1 MPGCHPGPMNAPLK
15 SRPPDETNSWMKSP
29 IDSQQLQAFAMLARN
44 GSFTQTARDLF
55 LTQSAIS
62 HSIKALESD
71 VGCRLLDRVGRKVT
85 LTQAGEHLL
94 NHAERVLAELR
105 NAREGLEELGRW
117 GHGRLRIGAPVTLCQ
132 YLLPTVLREFKESF
146 PHCHLSIEPG
156 DSREILEAVDQ
167 RRVDLAVTLE
177 PQGED
182 QFHFIPLF
190 SDNMAF
196 VVSPLHPWAT
206 DGKVTRTDIPRQNFI
221 VYRRGSRTWR
231 MIESYFRDE
240 EMVLNAV
247 IELGA
252 MDAIKELVKVGL
264 GISVLAPWVAR
275 KELLEQSL
283 VALPVGRRALRRNWG
298 IVHWMGRRPT
308 LAEETFIG
316 LCRSATEGWGD
327 QPTKAG

>member
-1 MPGCHPGPMNAPLK
+1 MPSCQSGSMNAPPK

-29 IDSQQLQAFAMLARN
+29 IDSQQLQAFAILARN
-44 GSFTQTARDLF
+44 GSFTQTARELF

-94 NHAERVLAELR
+94 SHAERVLADLR
-105 NAREGLEELGRW
+105 NAREGLAELGRW
-117 GHGRLRIGAPVTLCQ
+117 GHGRLRIAAPVTVCQ
-132 YLLPTVLREFKESF
+132 YLLPSVLREFKESF

-156 DSREILEAVDQ
+156 DSREVLEAVDQ

-177 PQGED
+177 PEGED
-182 QFHFIPLF
+182 QFEFIPLF
-190 SDNMAF
+190 SDNMGF

-206 DGKVTRTDIPRQNFI
+206 SGKVTRNEIPKQNFI
-221 VYRRGSRTWR
+221 VYHRRSRTWR
-231 MIESYFRDE
+231 MIESYFRNE
-240 EMVLNAV
+240 ELVLNAV

-264 GISVLAPWVAR
+264 GISVLATWVAR
-275 KELLEQSL
+275 KELLDQSL
-283 VALPVGRRALRRNWG
+283 VSLPVGKRRLQRNWG
-298 IVHWMGRRPT
+298 VVHWKGRRLT

-316 LCRSATEGWGD
+316 LCRSATEDWGD
-327 QPTKAG
+327 QPTKDE

>member
-1 MPGCHPGPMNAPLK
+1 MNALPK
-15 SRPPDETNSWMKSP
+15 SRPADETISWMKSP
-29 IDSQQLQAFAMLARN
+29 IDSQQLQAFAILARN
-44 GSFTQTARDLF
+44 GSFTQTARELF

-94 NHAERVLAELR
+94 KHAERVLAELR
-105 NAREGLEELGRW
+105 SAREGLEELGRW
-117 GHGRLRIGAPVTLCQ
+117 GHGRLRIGAPVTVCQ
-132 YLLPTVLREFKESF
+132 YLLPSVLREFKESF

-156 DSREILEAVDQ
+156 DSREVLEAVDQ

-182 QFHFIPLF
+182 QLQFIPLF
-190 SDNMAF
+190 SDDMGF
-196 VVSPLHPWAT
+196 VASPLHPWAQA
-206 DGKVTRTDIPRQNFI
+206 GKVTRAEIPTQNFI

-231 MIESYFRDE
+231 MIESYFRE
-240 EMVLNAV
+240 EEIVLNAV

-264 GISVLAPWVAR
+264 GVSVLATWVAR

-283 VALPVGRRALRRNWG
+283 VTLPVGRRRLRRNWG
-298 IVHWMGRRPT
+298 IVHWMGRRLT

-316 LCRSATEGWGD
+316 LCRSATEGWED
-327 QPTKAG
+327 QPTNDG

>member
-1 MPGCHPGPMNAPLK
+1 MNALPK
-15 SRPPDETNSWMKSP
+15 SRPADETISWMKSP
-29 IDSQQLQAFAMLARN
+29 IDSQQLQAFAILARN
-44 GSFTQTARDLF
+44 GSFTQTARELF

-94 NHAERVLAELR
+94 KHAERVLAELR
-105 NAREGLEELGRW
+105 SAREGLEELGRW
-117 GHGRLRIGAPVTLCQ
+117 GHGRLRIGAPVTVCQ
-132 YLLPTVLREFKESF
+132 YLLPAVLREFKESF

-156 DSREILEAVDQ
+156 DSREVLEAVDQ

-182 QFHFIPLF
+182 QLQFIPLF
-190 SDNMAF
+190 SDDMGF
-196 VVSPLHPWAT
+196 VVSPLHPWAQV
-206 DGKVTRTDIPRQNFI
+206 GKVTRAEIPTQNFI
-221 VYRRGSRTWR
+221 VYRRASRTWR
-231 MIESYFRDE
+231 MIESYFRE
-240 EMVLNAV
+240 EEIVLNAV

-264 GISVLAPWVAR
+264 GVSVLATWVAR

-283 VALPVGRRALRRNWG
+283 VTLPVGRRRLRRNWG
-298 IVHWMGRRPT
+298 IVHWMGRRLT

-316 LCRSATEGWGD
+316 LCRSATEGWED
-327 QPTKAG
+327 QPSSEG

>member
-1 MPGCHPGPMNAPLK
+1 MNASLK
-15 SRPPDETNSWMKSP
+15 SRSPDEAISWMKSP
-29 IDSQQLQAFAMLARN
+29 IDSQQLQAFAILARN
-44 GSFTQTARDLF
+44 GSFTQTARELF

-94 NHAERVLAELR
+94 KHAERVLTDLR
-105 NAREGLEELGRW
+105 AAREGLEELGRW
-117 GHGRLRIGAPVTLCQ
+117 GHGRLRIGAPVTVCQ
-132 YLLPTVLREFKESF
+132 YLLPSVLREFKESF

-156 DSREILEAVDQ
+156 DSRDLLEAVDQ
-167 RRVDLAVTLE
+167 RRVDIAVTLE

-182 QFHFIPLF
+182 QFQFIPLYT
-190 SDNMAF
+190 DDMEF

-206 DGKVTRTDIPRQNFI
+206 AGKVTRADIARQNFI

-231 MIESYFRDE
+231 MIESYFRE
-240 EMVLNAV
+240 EEIVLNAV

-264 GISVLAPWVAR
+264 GISVMAPWVAR
-275 KELLEQSL
+275 KELDEQSL
-283 VALPVGRRALRRNWG
+283 VALPVGRRQLRRSWG
-298 IVHWMGRRPT
+298 IVHWMGRRLT

-316 LCRSATEGWGD
+316 LCRSATGG
-327 QPTKAG
+327 

>member
-1 MPGCHPGPMNAPLK
+1 MNALPK
-15 SRPPDETNSWMKSP
+15 SRPADETISWMKSP
-29 IDSQQLQAFAMLARN
+29 IDSQQLQAFAILARN
-44 GSFTQTARDLF
+44 GSFTQTARELF

-94 NHAERVLAELR
+94 KHAERVLAELR
-105 NAREGLEELGRW
+105 SAREGLEELGRW
-117 GHGRLRIGAPVTLCQ
+117 GHGRLRIGAPVTVCQ
-132 YLLPTVLREFKESF
+132 YLLPSVLREFKESF

-156 DSREILEAVDQ
+156 DSREVLEAVDQ

-182 QFHFIPLF
+182 QLQFIPLF
-190 SDNMAF
+190 SDDMGF
-196 VVSPLHPWAT
+196 VVSPLHPWAQA
-206 DGKVTRTDIPRQNFI
+206 GKVTRADIPTQNFI

-231 MIESYFRDE
+231 MIESYFRE
-240 EMVLNAV
+240 EEIVLNAV

-264 GISVLAPWVAR
+264 GVSVLATWVAR

-283 VALPVGRRALRRNWG
+283 VTLPVGRRRLRRNWG
-298 IVHWMGRRPT
+298 IVHWMGRRLT

-316 LCRSATEGWGD
+316 LCRSATEGWED
-327 QPTKAG
+327 QPTSEG